1 MIQTGRARIVSFE
14 WFLPLTGNRAAES
27 GVDSCVFGAI
37 AVVLAFVLAAPGLV
51 FVLSGFRMSRL
62 T

>member
-1 MIQTGRARIVSFE
+1 MVSSFDQ
-14 WFLPLTGNRAAES
+14 FRAAES